1 MAEYLVPLLLL
12 VALFVGFGLAHGNGN
27 RSFGCAGCTG
37 CSDPSEC
44 SKERDEADAAP
55 DRQP

>member
-12 VALFVGFGLAHGNGN
+12 AALFVGFGLFHGNGKGA
-27 RSFGCAGCTG
+27 RGCAGCTG

-44 SKERDEADAAP
+44 ENQRTESDAAP
-55 DRQP
+55 ER